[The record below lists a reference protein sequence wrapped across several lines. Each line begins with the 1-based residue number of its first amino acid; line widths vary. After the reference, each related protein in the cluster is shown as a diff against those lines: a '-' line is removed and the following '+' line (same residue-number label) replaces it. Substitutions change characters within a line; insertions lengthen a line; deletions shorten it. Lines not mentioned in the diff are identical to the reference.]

1 MVGAELLGER
11 DGRIGV
17 VAQGEGDSCA
27 EWDGMGRGISHSLK
41 WGYIGDYRDILYG
54 SVMEMEMDIGWLA
67 GRRWRWREDFWVF
80 GGFWG
85 FWRGEGGDARNIFS
99 GVE

>member
-41 WGYIGDYRDILYG
+41 VL
-54 SVMEMEMDIGWLA
+54 
-67 GRRWRWREDFWVF
+67 
-80 GGFWG
+80 
-85 FWRGEGGDARNIFS
+85 
-99 GVE
+99 